1 MEAMSVSRCGGVELD
16 FILCSLSDFKVA
28 LSLWGISYW
37 DMCWWGGDGGSFRR
51 ESFETK
57 KRTYLE
63 AAKQYFK
70 LTFVCFL
77 FFFFKDAKC
86 LFFNFF
92 VYLQ

>member
-1 MEAMSVSRCGGVELD
+1 MEAMSVSRHGGVELD

-57 KRTYLE
+57 KENILRSSQAVL
-63 AAKQYFK
+63 QINFC
-70 LTFVCFL
+70 LLFIFFL
-77 FFFFKDAKC
+77 
-86 LFFNFF
+86 
-92 VYLQ
+92 

>member
-1 MEAMSVSRCGGVELD
+1 MGHQLLGYV
-16 FILCSLSDFKVA
+16 FI
-28 LSLWGISYW
+28 
-37 DMCWWGGDGGSFRR
+37 GGDGGSFRR

-77 FFFFKDAKC
+77 LFFFKDAKC

-92 VYLQ
+92 VCLQ